1 VVLPTKNL
9 GLDSVHY
16 TIIGR
21 IPFLIIDRHP
31 LMVLPLRRISSYM
44 NLQSAILGVGENA
57 THLKTE
63 RISLQSELRIY
74 ARYI

>member
-1 VVLPTKNL
+1 
-9 GLDSVHY
+9 
-16 TIIGR
+16 
-21 IPFLIIDRHP
+21 
-31 LMVLPLRRISSYM
+31 MVLPLRRISSYM
-44 NLQSAILGVGENA
+44 NLQSAILGVGKNA